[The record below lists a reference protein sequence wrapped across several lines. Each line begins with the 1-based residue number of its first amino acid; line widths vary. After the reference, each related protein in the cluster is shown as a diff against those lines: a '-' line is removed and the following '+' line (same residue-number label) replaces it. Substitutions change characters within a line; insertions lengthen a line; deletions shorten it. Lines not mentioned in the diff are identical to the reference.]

1 MAQKNALLMPP
12 QQEHMAH
19 LKVEVKVEG
28 INILTAVTLDDVKRA
43 FESHSIDIALMAVDS
58 SEALAEKLQIIE
70 YIRTHSLRAEKG
82 PSIHFQ
88 GRSVSDHIKWIT
100 QILETFVAND

>member
-28 INILTAVTLDDVKRA
+28 VNILTAVTLDEVKRA
-43 FESHSIDIALMAVDS
+43 FESHTIDIALMAVDS
-58 SEALAEKLQIIE
+58 PETLATKLQIIE
-70 YIRTHSLRAEKG
+70 YIKTWSFGAEKG
-82 PSIHFQ
+82 PSIHLQ
-88 GRSVSDHIKWIT
+88 GTSTRDHIKWIT
-100 QILETFVAND
+100 QVLETFVTNA